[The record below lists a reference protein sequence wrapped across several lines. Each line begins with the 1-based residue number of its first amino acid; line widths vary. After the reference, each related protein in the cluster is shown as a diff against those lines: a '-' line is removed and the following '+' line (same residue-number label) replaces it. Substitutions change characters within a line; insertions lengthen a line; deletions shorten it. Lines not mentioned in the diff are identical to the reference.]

1 MPAVETATADPLVG
15 HVLEGRY
22 RIMARLARG
31 GMSTVYAATDE
42 RLDRQVAVK
51 VMAASLSGD
60 PAFVDRFSRE
70 ARAAAKLSHVNAVS
84 VYDQG
89 SDAGKVFLVMEL
101 VRGRTLRDLL
111 RERDHLSPAE
121 AVSVMEPVLAALAAA
136 HRAGLVHR
144 DIKPENILLADDG
157 VVKVAD
163 FGLARAVVADASSTR
178 TGLMMGTVA
187 YSSPEQFRNGDV
199 DTRSDVYSAGIVL
212 FELLTGRPPFQG
224 DAMAVAYQHVHSDVP
239 APSSLRRGLTGPL
252 DDLIANATARDPS
265 GRPDDAGA
273 LLADLHDVRRAL
285 RLPVLPV
292 PGRPRGPQ
300 RMSPPVHGAPVR
312 PAVPPAPLR
321 RAPTGRTQQID
332 RADEQRRTAPE
343 QPGGGVHHTKVSP
356 LAGRGGPAARRAEPV
371 PSARARKPAPRRR
384 WLRTLVGAVVL
395 LLVCAAIVV
404 GSWWLASGRYRA
416 VPNVQDRTTSDA
428 SQILRARGFKVATDA
443 PVLNDTVAKG
453 MVVRT
458 DPGSGARLR
467 RGGTVHLVPSGGPH
481 LFTVP
486 DVRNKSRAAAQTALA
501 DLVAAGVKVEY
512 PPVADDKVPSG
523 SVVGTDPAVGVKV
536 RSGATLTVYVSTGP
550 PILTVPDETGKP
562 QNDATDALTALGFKV
577 AVSEE
582 FSDTVATGNVI
593 RQTPKGTSKLRK
605 FRTVTLAVSKGQD
618 LVEVPVIPRLDPV
631 ADATAR
637 LQALGFKVT
646 VSKTFGGESGLVVGI
661 DPASGQKI
669 KRGSTVTLYII

>member
-1 MPAVETATADPLVG
+1 METATADPLVG

-22 RIMARLARG
+22 RIQQRLARG
-31 GMSTVYAATDE
+31 GMSTVYAAMDE

-111 RERDHLSPAE
+111 HERDHLSPAE

-144 DIKPENILLADDG
+144 DVKPENILLADDG
-157 VVKVAD
+157 VVKVAE

-212 FELLTGRPPFQG
+212 FELLTGRTPFEGG

-239 APSSLRRGLTGPL
+239 RPSSLRRGLTGPL
-252 DDLIANATARDPS
+252 DDLVTEATSRDPS
-265 GRPDDAGA
+265 GRPADAGA
-273 LLADLHDVRRAL
+273 LLAALHDVRRAL

-292 PGRPRGPQ
+292 PRRPRGPQ
-300 RMSPPVHGAPVR
+300 RNSPPVQSPGGR
-312 PAVPPAPLR
+312 PATPAPAGR
-321 RAPTGRTQQID
+321 DAAGRTQQID
-332 RADEQRRTAPE
+332 RAGEQRATAP
-343 QPGGGVHHTKVSP
+343 QQRGTSDVHHTMVAP
-356 LAGRGGPAARRAEPV
+356 TVPPAG
-371 PSARARKPAPRRR
+371 SARLPTVNNPSRPAKPRRR
-384 WLRTLVGAVVL
+384 RRWVRTLVGAVVL
-395 LLVCAAIVV
+395 LLVCAAIGF
-404 GSWWLASGRYRA
+404 GSWWFASGRYRA
-416 VPNVQDRTTSDA
+416 VPDVQDRSTSAA
-428 SQILRARGFKVATDA
+428 SKILRSHGFKVATDD
-443 PVLNDTVAKG
+443 PVLSDTVTKG

-458 DPGSGARLR
+458 DPGTGVRVH

-481 LFTVP
+481 LFVVP
-486 DVRNKSRAAAQTALA
+486 DVRNKTRALAQDALA
-501 DLVAAGVKVEY
+501 DLVAARVKVEY
-512 PPVADDKVPSG
+512 PPLADDTVPAG
-523 SVVGTDPAVGVKV
+523 SVIRTDPVAGVSV
-536 RSGATLTVYVSTGP
+536 RSGTTVSVYVSTGP
-550 PILTVPDETGKP
+550 PILTVPDETGKA
-562 QNDATDALTALGFKV
+562 QNDASDALTALGFKV
-577 AVSEE
+577 SVTLE
-582 FSDTVATGNVI
+582 FSDTAPTGQVI

-605 FRTVTLAVSKGQD
+605 FKTVGLVVSKGQD
-618 LVEVPVIPRLDPV
+618 LVEIPVIPRLDPV
-631 ADATAR
+631 AEAR
-637 LQALGFKVT
+637 TQLEALGFKVA
-646 VSKTFGGESGLVVGI
+646 VSKSFGGESGLVVGV
-661 DPASGQKI
+661 DPAPGKKI
-669 KRGSTVTLYII
+669 KRGSTVTLYVI